1 MSTKMSSDLNITRP
15 TSRVIKTPGGGS
27 TFSIAGGS
35 TEEPLPQ
42 KGGRHIQ
49 GGSTFSIAEGSTD
62 SLNSTGRPAKKQ
74 VASNV
79 PSQLSLG
86 NEETATA
93 AAAPVP
99 VSIVADTA
107 VVALEEIK
115 LEEYTASA
123 PLGKVL
129 VLVGGALGVD
139 SLVAAVSRALLA
151 EGLLGGELVV
161 VNDVSIMAFAA
172 QKLVKSYDV
181 IIATAIVSDPTNSV
195 VPALYTAFTHI
206 AVHAGKVIIPAI
218 VASTNLSEAKVLL
231 PSLAASWAGAASTV
245 LRITDDESFLQ
256 VVSLPEPG
264 PIEELYAGS
273 LSEQLTDGLSYDIT
287 DSGPKLV
294 ELLTETTQAAS
305 STAVASTPSKAI
317 PVVTNRRFGA
327 AGGASSIQFG

>member
-1 MSTKMSSDLNITRP
+1 M
-15 TSRVIKTPGGGS
+15 
-27 TFSIAGGS
+27 
-35 TEEPLPQ
+35 
-42 KGGRHIQ
+42 
-49 GGSTFSIAEGSTD
+49 
-62 SLNSTGRPAKKQ
+62 
-74 VASNV
+74 
-79 PSQLSLG
+79 G

-93 AAAPVP
+93 AAP
-99 VSIVADTA
+99 VSVADTA
-107 VVALEEIK
+107 VALEEIK
-115 LEEYTASA
+115 LEEYTAPA

-139 SLVAAVSRALLA
+139 ALVASVSRALLA
-151 EGLLGGELVV
+151 EGLVGGELVV

-195 VPALYTAFTHI
+195 VPALYTAFSHI

-218 VASTNLSEAKVLL
+218 VASTNSSEAKMLL

-245 LRITDDESFLQ
+245 LRIIDDESFLQ

-264 PIEELYAGS
+264 PIEESYVGS
-273 LSEQLTDGLSYDIT
+273 LNEQLTDGLSDNIT

-305 STAVASTPSKAI
+305 STSIASTPSKAV